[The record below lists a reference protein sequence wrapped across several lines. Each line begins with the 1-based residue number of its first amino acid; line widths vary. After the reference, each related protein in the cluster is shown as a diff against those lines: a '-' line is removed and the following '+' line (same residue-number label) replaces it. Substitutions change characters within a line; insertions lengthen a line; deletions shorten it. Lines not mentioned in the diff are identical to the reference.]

1 MENHIKRKINIAV
14 AGMVISALCTVLT
27 CVFSSDANNNPRLVI
42 STSATELNKTD
53 SGAADSFYSFSDGDD
68 IVLSEE
74 KQCISKDSI
83 EKLSLQPE
91 IERRQNKSDDF
102 GTENAPEDR
111 EVFNR
116 FSKMRLLNLSAY
128 QTAAS
133 NTQSYG
139 ACKASNRE
147 PKLSAHRNVSAYAEK
162 ETGNC
167 GVNQILSIIKKINVL
182 TSDDVT
188 KLYGRFLS

>member
-14 AGMVISALCTVLT
+14 AGIVISALCTVLT

-91 IERRQNKSDDF
+91 IEKQQKIF
-102 GTENAPEDR
+102 II
-111 EVFNR
+111 
-116 FSKMRLLNLSAY
+116 SAIY
-128 QTAAS
+128 TS
-133 NTQSYG
+133 VW
-139 ACKASNRE
+139 
-147 PKLSAHRNVSAYAEK
+147 KLVMHR
-162 ETGNC
+162 
-167 GVNQILSIIKKINVL
+167 
-182 TSDDVT
+182 
-188 KLYGRFLS
+188 